1 MRIRAEERALAVCTC
16 ASGNTPHIDHGKSST
31 VRAGHKERSHARVH
45 LQVA

>member
-16 ASGNTPHIDHGKSST
+16 ASGNTPHIYHGKSGT
-31 VRAGHKERSHARVH
+31 VRAGPSERSHARIH